1 MTLNFWYGNEVKK
14 SRIVALVS
22 VLFIVAVGLV
32 IWNPWDSCDAPQPI
46 CENFEKIQSL
56 DGIASV
62 QVDYETIAIDLKDGG
77 RSSATWT
84 VNLSENQQDSV
95 AIESAVRAEE
105 ILQGTVVPTVELQN
119 YSQYVLGIPR
129 VIKTEATTGQYYELS
144 VSPFKDLKSE
154 LRQAFMLRNAGALRV
169 TNSSV
174 VAIDPQD
181 LQRIASFAKEQ
192 GFDVSLE
199 TEDQKVR
206 YTPDPTIDM
215 EKVALVIDAGALPNV
230 ETALYGSQ
238 MLSVHSAT
246 ADSTVETSAI
256 QQWLEQHT
264 PPHNQPLK
272 YSVSSPGYA
281 KILEGWIGKVLPDS
295 LIPVPAPLPEG
306 TNAWKQDPNANYCT
320 TNDVKFEL
328 SAPDA
333 ALGSRYLSVYATNI
347 SDTPCAVQGL
357 ANLEFFNEKGQPQ
370 TDVTVTADP
379 GISPELVVIPE
390 GETAMTT
397 MKWGAMSTSQDPDET
412 TRLEISLLP
421 GLEPTKLT
429 PQIEGADT
437 SLDIL
442 DGAKIRISPWV
453 QALEGWSKPN

>member
-1 MTLNFWYGNEVKK
+1 MKK
-14 SRIVALVS
+14 SRILALVAA
-22 VLFIVAVGLV
+22 LFIVAVGLV
-32 IWNPWDSCDAPQPI
+32 IWNPWDPCDAPKPI
-46 CENFEKIQSL
+46 CENFEKIQDL

-62 QVDYETIAIDLKDGG
+62 QVDYATMAIDRKDGG
-77 RSSATWT
+77 SSSATWT
-84 VNLSENQQDSV
+84 VNLSENQQDSA

-105 ILQGTVVPTVELQN
+105 ILQTTVVPAVELQN
-119 YSQYVLGIPR
+119 YSQYVLGQPQ
-129 VIKTEATTGQYYELS
+129 VVKTEATTGEYYALNI
-144 VSPFKDLKSE
+144 SPFEDLQSE
-154 LRQAFMLRNAGALRV
+154 LHQAFMLRNAGALRV

-174 VAIDPQD
+174 VVANPHD
-181 LQRIASFAKEQ
+181 LQEVASFAKEH

-206 YTPDPTIDM
+206 YTPDPKIDM
-215 EKVALVIDAGALPNV
+215 EKLALVIDAGALPNV

-238 MLSVHSAT
+238 MLSVHSIT

-256 QQWLEQHT
+256 QQWLEQRT
-264 PPHNQPLK
+264 PPHNDPLR

-281 KILEGWIGKVLPDS
+281 EILEGWIGKALPDS
-295 LIPVPAPLPEG
+295 LIPAPAPLPEG
-306 TNAWKQDPNANYCT
+306 TTAWKQDPNANYCT
-320 TNDVKFEL
+320 TDDVKFEL

-333 ALGSRYLSVYATNI
+333 AVGSRYLSVYSTNI
-347 SDTPCAVQGL
+347 SDTPCAVQGV
-357 ANLEFFNEKGQPQ
+357 ANLEFFNEEGHPQ

-379 GISPELVVIPE
+379 GISPELVVIPV

-412 TRLEISLLP
+412 TSLEIALLP

-429 PQIEGADT
+429 PQIEGTDT

-442 DGAKIRISPWV
+442 DGAKIRVSPWV

>member
-1 MTLNFWYGNEVKK
+1 M
-14 SRIVALVS
+14 VAA
-22 VLFIVAVGLV
+22 LFLVAVGLV
-32 IWNPWDSCDAPQPI
+32 IWNPWDPCDAPQPI
-46 CENFEKIQSL
+46 CENFEKIQNL

-62 QVDYETIAIDLKDGG
+62 QIDYETMAIDPKDGG
-77 RSSATWT
+77 SSSASWT
-84 VNLSENQQDSV
+84 VNLSENQQDNS
-95 AIESAVRAEE
+95 AIKAAVRAEE
-105 ILQGTVVPTVELQN
+105 ILQTTVVPAVELQN
-119 YSQYVLGIPR
+119 YSRYVLGQPQ
-129 VIKTEATTGQYYELS
+129 VVNSETATGEYYALNI
-144 VSPFKDLKSE
+144 SPFEDLKSE
-154 LRQAFMLRNAGALRV
+154 LHQAFMLRNAGALRV

-174 VAIDPQD
+174 VAANSHEL
-181 LQRIASFAKEQ
+181 LQVANFAKEH

-199 TEDQKVR
+199 TEDRKVR
-206 YTPDPTIDM
+206 YTPDPAIDM
-215 EKVALVIDAGALPNV
+215 EKLALVIDAGALPNV

-238 MLSVHSAT
+238 MLSVHSTT

-256 QQWLEQHT
+256 QQWLEQRT
-264 PPHNQPLK
+264 PPHNESLK

-306 TNAWKQDPNANYCT
+306 TTAWKQDPNANYCT
-320 TNDVKFEL
+320 TDDVKFEL

-333 ALGSRYLSVYATNI
+333 AVGSRYLSVYATNI
-347 SDTPCAVQGL
+347 SDAPCAVQGV
-357 ANLEFFNEKGQPQ
+357 ANLEFLNEEGSPQ

-379 GISPELVVIPE
+379 GISPELVVIPVR
-390 GETAMTT
+390 ETAMTT

-421 GLEPTKLT
+421 GLEATKLT
-429 PQIEGADT
+429 PRIDGADT

>member
-1 MTLNFWYGNEVKK
+1 MKK
-14 SRIVALVS
+14 SRILALVAA
-22 VLFIVAVGLV
+22 LFLVAVGLV
-32 IWNPWDSCDAPQPI
+32 IWNPWDPCDAPKPI
-46 CENFEKIQSL
+46 CENFEKIQNL

-62 QVDYETIAIDLKDGG
+62 QIDYETMAIDLKDGG
-77 RSSATWT
+77 SSSATWT
-84 VNLSENQQDSV
+84 VNLSENQEDSV

-105 ILQGTVVPTVELQN
+105 ILQATVIPAVELQN
-119 YSQYVLGIPR
+119 YSQYVLGQPQ
-129 VIKTEATTGQYYELS
+129 VVQTEATTGEYYALNI
-144 VSPFKDLKSE
+144 SPFEDLKSE
-154 LRQAFMLRNAGALRV
+154 LHQAFMLRNTGALRV

-174 VAIDPQD
+174 VVANSHD
-181 LQRIASFAKEQ
+181 LQQVASFAKGH

-206 YTPDPTIDM
+206 YTPDPTIDL
-215 EKVALVIDAGALPNV
+215 EKLALVIDAGALPNV

-238 MLSVHSAT
+238 MLSVHSST

-256 QQWLEQHT
+256 QQWLEQRT
-264 PPHNQPLK
+264 PPHNEPLQ
-272 YSVSSPGYA
+272 YTVSSPGYA
-281 KILEGWIGKVLPDS
+281 KIIEGWIGKVLPDS
-295 LIPVPAPLPEG
+295 LVPVPAPLPEG
-306 TNAWKQDPNANYCT
+306 TTAWKQDPTANYCT
-320 TNDVKFEL
+320 TDDVKFEL

-333 ALGSRYLSVYATNI
+333 AVGSRYLSVYATNI
-347 SDTPCAVQGL
+347 SDTPCAVQGV

-379 GISPELVVIPE
+379 GISPELVVIPV

-412 TRLEISLLP
+412 THLEISLLP
-421 GLEPTKLT
+421 GLDPTKLT
-429 PQIEGADT
+429 PQIEGTDT

-442 DGAKIRISPWV
+442 DGAKIRVSPWV